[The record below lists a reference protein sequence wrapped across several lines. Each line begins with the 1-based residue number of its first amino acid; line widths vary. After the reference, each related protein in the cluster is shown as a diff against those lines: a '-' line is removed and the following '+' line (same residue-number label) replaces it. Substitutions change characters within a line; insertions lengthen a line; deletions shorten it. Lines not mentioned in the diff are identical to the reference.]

1 MAQKCH
7 TVVVCMED
15 WGIDNKMPG
24 TWDLEAE
31 QGDGDN
37 RPGSLGTDFP
47 GGMEGVQ
54 EPSILGERAN
64 EEDYRVWGQI
74 MPKM

>member
-1 MAQKCH
+1 
-7 TVVVCMED
+7 
-15 WGIDNKMPG
+15 MPG

-31 QGDGDN
+31 QGDGNN
-37 RPGSLGTDFP
+37 RPGSLGTDFL